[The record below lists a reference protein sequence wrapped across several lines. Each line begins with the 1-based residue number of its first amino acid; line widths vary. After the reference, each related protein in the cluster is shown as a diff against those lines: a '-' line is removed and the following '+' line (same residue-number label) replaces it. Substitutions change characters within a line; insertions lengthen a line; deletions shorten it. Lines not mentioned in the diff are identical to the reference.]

1 MEALLRSARPR
12 SPRTEWTVD
21 ECARFAARKE
31 FELLRLLSTDKKVF
45 ATARRLGT
53 LKSHS
58 QSPSVTEGAAN
69 AAARPATDVSSAA
82 KTSGTSPRSTGRKA
96 TATSRRSGSS
106 ESHPQP
112 QSPSVAEGA
121 AAEVAA
127 VRPTADASSAAATSG
142 NSRRLRSAARSARHH
157 AMRRRAGTFLA
168 IQFYVRLRLRI
179 KARVLQRDLDDL
191 AELEDGSTDDDST
204 SGLAAKRAPGDRPS
218 SSSSSSTSSSR
229 DSLPCDDPPSH
240 VMRMRGAEK
249 RRKGGLPLEGCFG
262 SALLR

>member
-1 MEALLRSARPR
+1 
-12 SPRTEWTVD
+12 
-21 ECARFAARKE
+21 
-31 FELLRLLSTDKKVF
+31 
-45 ATARRLGT
+45 
-53 LKSHS
+53 
-58 QSPSVTEGAAN
+58 
-69 AAARPATDVSSAA
+69 
-82 KTSGTSPRSTGRKA
+82 
-96 TATSRRSGSS
+96 
-106 ESHPQP
+106 
-112 QSPSVAEGA
+112 
-121 AAEVAA
+121 
-127 VRPTADASSAAATSG
+127 
-142 NSRRLRSAARSARHH
+142 
-157 AMRRRAGTFLA
+157 MRRRAGTFLA